1 MSYSKEVVAAVAQDF
16 EKKRALSEE
25 NRLIALSKA
34 YRACPEI
41 KRIDE
46 QLKGTTREII
56 SAISLGRDGYS
67 EKIKEIREKNLAL
80 QKEREALLIKSGLGA
95 DFTDLRFECDR
106 CEDTGYIDGFICD
119 CHRRALTLKSYELSG
134 IGSLMQAQ
142 SFGSFSLDFYSG
154 EDKALMEQ
162 NLAYLVDYAKNF
174 SINSDSLLLYGGT
187 GLGKTHLSTAVAK
200 AVIDKGYYVV
210 YESAQN
216 IFSDFDNDRFRDR
229 FNGDE
234 PVAGKYLECEL
245 LIIDDLGTEIISQFT
260 VSCLYNIV
268 NTRLNRGLPTIINTN
283 LLSAELL
290 KLYQERI
297 TSRLFGEFN
306 ILHFKGSDIRRQ
318 RLKRR

>member
-1 MSYSKEVVAAVAQDF
+1 MSYSKEVVAAVAKDF
-16 EKKRALSEE
+16 EKKRALAEE

-80 QKEREALLIKSGLGA
+80 QKEREALLVKSGLGA

-106 CEDTGYIDGFICD
+106 CEDTGYVDSFICD
-119 CHRRALTLKSYELSG
+119 CHKRALTLKSYEFSG
-134 IGSLMQAQ
+134 IGSLMKTQ

-162 NLAYLVDYAKNF
+162 NLAYLVDYARNF
-174 SINSDSLLLYGGT
+174 SVGKQSLLLYGGT

-216 IFSDFDNDRFRDR
+216 IFSDFDNDRFIDR
-229 FNGDE
+229 FGGDE
-234 PVAGKYLECEL
+234 PVSRKYLECEL
-245 LIIDDLGTEIISQFT
+245 LIIDDLGTEIVSQFSI
-260 VSCLYNIV
+260 SCLYSII
-268 NTRLNRGLPTIINTN
+268 NTRLIRGLPTIINTN
-283 LLSAELL
+283 LLQQALEAIYE
-290 KLYQERI
+290 KRI
-297 TSRLFGEFN
+297 TSRLFGEFD
-306 ILHFKGSDIRRQ
+306 ILHFKGNDIRRQ
-318 RLKRR
+318 KISKR